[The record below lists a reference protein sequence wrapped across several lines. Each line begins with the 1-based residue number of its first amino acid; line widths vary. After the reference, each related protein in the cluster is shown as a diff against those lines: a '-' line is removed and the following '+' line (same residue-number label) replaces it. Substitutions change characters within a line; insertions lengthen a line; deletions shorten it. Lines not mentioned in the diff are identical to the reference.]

1 CPTVASWFSRRCEAS
16 SGHGAPDSASAL
28 PGERLVTMRIEYSTP
43 QNMQPGRAVLSLA
56 LSRSRVECCRQHD
69 KNPRELEC
77 PPCNRFPAKAT
88 PQVAKPTMSSWSAPV
103 LPACT
108 CFTGCARWD

>member
-1 CPTVASWFSRRCEAS
+1 MPGCGLRVRD
-16 SGHGAPDSASAL
+16 GA
-28 PGERLVTMRIEYSTP
+28 
-43 QNMQPGRAVLSLA
+43 RAPPHHEDRVFHAAKYATRQGCFVSCA
-56 LSRSRVECCRQHD
+56 FAPRVEWCPQRD

-88 PQVAKPTMSSWSAPV
+88 PQEAKPTMSSWSAPV

-108 CFTGCARWD
+108 CCTGCARWD